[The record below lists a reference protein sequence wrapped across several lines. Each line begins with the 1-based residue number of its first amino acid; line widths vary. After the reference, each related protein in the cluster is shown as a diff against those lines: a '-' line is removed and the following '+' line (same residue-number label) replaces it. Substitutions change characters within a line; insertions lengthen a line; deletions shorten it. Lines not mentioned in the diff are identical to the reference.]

1 MTFIG
6 HTISHY
12 AILEKLGEGG
22 MGIVYKA
29 HDTSLNRTVA
39 LKFLPHH
46 FTNDPSEKERFYHEA
61 RAAASLNHA
70 NIAVIHE
77 IGEHDTQLFI
87 VMECVEGRT
96 LKDIIRNE
104 TPSIKQVLDFAT
116 QIADGLSA
124 AHEQGVVHRDIK
136 PENIIVTPK
145 GQVKITD
152 FGLAKLKGATRLT
165 RTGSTLGTAAY
176 MSPEQAR
183 GEPVDHRADI
193 FSLGVVVYEMLAGR
207 LPFRG
212 DHPAALM
219 YSIANEPPAP
229 LARYNE
235 GVTDEIQHIVSKT
248 LEKDREDR
256 YQQANE
262 LLSDLR
268 RERKNLEY
276 ALVDVTAGS
285 TAPARTM
292 YPKRRL
298 LMVGAGIVAFVLLTL
313 AIVFNPFKQRTGHPQ
328 AVSAGGKSIA
338 VLPFVDLSQE
348 KDQSYFCDGM
358 TETLIN
364 RLGSVRELKVPAR
377 TSVFTFK
384 GSERSIQEIGQALQ
398 VQTVLEGSV
407 QKSGKQLRIS
417 AQLINV
423 DDGYQ
428 LWSQAYDREV
438 RDVFMIQDEISS
450 AIVKALK
457 LSLTPAER
465 QKISEKPIE
474 NIVAYE
480 YYLKAREK
488 IWQFSG
494 GALDSAIRY
503 LENGI
508 AVVGDNPL
516 LYAGMALAYWQY
528 VNVGAG
534 QENEIAKAESYARR
548 ALALDPGFSTA
559 NEVLAS
565 IYKDFLGDP
574 REAVRHYRLALA
586 DNPNELVAL
595 RKLAYTFIV
604 TIGKPDAAKE
614 LIERAMQLDPL
625 DPWKHLIQGMQ
636 HLYDGEHHLVIEP
649 FHAFHEA
656 DSTNPYA
663 QFLYAWAL
671 VLNGKRAE
679 GLTIIDEGWRTTPDN
694 VCTKFGLLLKHGL
707 QKDRE
712 QALSVITPDFLKTCK
727 RDPEW
732 SYYVGLMLS
741 LGGARTEALDWL
753 ENAVSRG
760 FWNYPELERNPHL
773 DAVRTEERFKKLMD
787 RVRKEWEEFE

>member
-6 HTISHY
+6 QTISHY
-12 AILEKLGEGG
+12 TILEKLGEGG
-22 MGIVYKA
+22 MGVVYRA
-29 HDTSLNRTVA
+29 HDNSLNRTVA
-39 LKFLPHH
+39 LKFLPHYL
-46 FTNDPSEKERFYHEA
+46 TNDPSEKERFYNEA

-77 IGEHDTQLFI
+77 IGEHDTQIFI

-96 LKDIIRNE
+96 LRDIIRNE

-145 GQVKITD
+145 GQAKITD
-152 FGLAKLKGATRLT
+152 FGLAKLKGATKLT
-165 RTGSTLGTAAY
+165 RTGLTLGTAAY

-183 GEPVDHRADI
+183 GETVDHRADI
-193 FSLGVVVYEMLAGR
+193 FSLGVVIYEMLAGH

-212 DHPAALM
+212 DHPAALI
-219 YSIANEPPAP
+219 YSIANEPPVP
-229 LARYNE
+229 LARYSE
-235 GVTDEIQHIVSKT
+235 KVTDEIQHIVSKT

-268 RERKNLEY
+268 RERKKLEY
-276 ALVDVTAGS
+276 ALLDVTAGS
-285 TAPARTM
+285 TAPAKTLS
-292 YPKRRL
+292 PRRRS
-298 LMVGAGIVAFVLLTL
+298 MVFAAGIIAFILLTL
-313 AIVFNPFKQRTGHPQ
+313 AIVFNPFKQRTGQTQ

-377 TSVFTFK
+377 TSVFKFK
-384 GSERSIQEIGQALQ
+384 GSEGSIQEIGQALQ

-407 QKSGKQLRIS
+407 QKSGTRLRIS
-417 AQLINV
+417 TQLINV

-428 LWSQAYDREV
+428 LWSQAYDREL

-450 AIVKALK
+450 AIVAALK

-465 QKISEKPIE
+465 RKISERPID

-480 YYLKAREK
+480 NYLKAREK
-488 IWQFSG
+488 IWQFSAS
-494 GALDSAIRY
+494 ALDSAIRY

-508 AVVGDNPL
+508 AIVGDNPL
-516 LYAGMALAYWQY
+516 LYSGMALAYWQY

-534 QENEIAKAESYARR
+534 QENEIAKAEGYARK

-565 IYKDFLGDP
+565 IYKDFLGNP
-574 REAVRHYRLALA
+574 REAIRHYRMALA
-586 DNPNELVAL
+586 DNPNELTAL
-595 RKLAYTFIV
+595 QKLAYTYVV

-614 LIERAMQLDPL
+614 LIERALQLDPM
-625 DPWKHLIQGMQ
+625 DPWRHLVQGMQ
-636 HLYDGEHHLVIEP
+636 LFFEGGYRLVIEP
-649 FHAFHEA
+649 FHAFHGA
-656 DSTNPYA
+656 DSTNPLA

-679 GLTIIDEGWRTTPDN
+679 GFAIIDEGRKTTPDN

-712 QALSVITPDFLKTCK
+712 QALSVITPDFHKTCK

-741 LGGARTEALDWL
+741 LGGAKTEALDWL

-760 FWNYPELERNPHL
+760 FWNYPELRRNSYL
-773 DAVRTEERFKKLMD
+773 DSIRAEERFKKLME
-787 RVRKEWEEFE
+787 RVRQAWEGFE